1 MKKVLAIILAVVMIV
16 SLAACGSKSGSTA
29 GGKADSAGSISTD
42 PIHIG
47 VVWNQASANSPISI
61 DIIEGYLADMDN
73 KVSGREIVIH
83 TEDTEGNPS
92 VAVEKLI
99 KCVDQ
104 YGCKFIIG
112 PNGGAEGTAIKEY
125 AENYLEDV
133 TIIVTSAGAS
143 QITYDTP
150 ANLFRVCAS
159 GAQAG
164 FGLGQYAYEVLGYRK
179 ALTVASDYDFTFSQ
193 VAGFIYGF
201 VAAGGEIIDR
211 VWFTNNTTD
220 YSSTLASIAQVGSN
234 YDVIFC
240 GAGAGDSL
248 YFVQQYHDFGMTVPL
263 LGGSNFTDPSCLT
276 SDIGDYYLGCI
287 TSSYYADG
295 YDSEEYRSFIENYYR
310 WTGLDET
317 RTASSFNCDAYVA
330 VEVVCKAIEAVNGN
344 VEDQAA
350 VQAAVAALSF
360 ETPHGPL
367 SFDENHALVCDI
379 FITEVAKDE
388 KGVNYNKVI
397 DTVSNVSQS
406 GPFDYEWYK
415 AQPEPDRKNPAIED
429 IANAV
434 YSK

>member
-1 MKKVLAIILAVVMIV
+1 MKKVLAIIIAAALLV
-16 SLAACGSKSGSTA
+16 SLAGCGGNAGKTGGS
-29 GGKADSAGSISTD
+29 GKAASVSTD

-61 DIIEGYLADMDN
+61 DIIKGYLADLDN
-73 KVSGREIVIH
+73 KISGREIVIH

-125 AENYLEDV
+125 ANNYLEDV
-133 TIIVTSAGAS
+133 TIVVTSAGAS
-143 QITYDTP
+143 QITFDTP
-150 ANLFRVCAS
+150 ANLFRICAS

-164 FGLGQYAYEVLGYRK
+164 FGLGKYAYEVLGYRK

-201 VAAGGEIIDR
+201 VAAGGEIVDR

-220 YSSTLASIAQVGSN
+220 YSSTLASIAQAGDT
-234 YDVIFC
+234 YDCIFC

-263 LGGSNFTDPSCLT
+263 LGGSNFTDPSCIT
-276 SDIGDYYLGCI
+276 SDIGDYYLGYI

-295 YDSEEYRSFIENYYR
+295 YDSDEYRSFIENYYR
-310 WTGLDET
+310 WTGMDET

-330 VEVVCKAIEAVNGN
+330 IEVVRKAIEAVNGN

-350 VQAAVAALSF
+350 VQAAVETLSF

-379 FITEVAKDE
+379 FITEVVKDD

-397 DTVSNVSQS
+397 DTVSSVSQS

-415 AQPEPDRKNPAIED
+415 SQPEPDRNNPSIED
-429 IANAV
+429 IQNAV
-434 YSK
+434 YAK